1 MTLKTRKPTG
11 KASWPL
17 VLLAGREKCGKSFT
31 ASKFSGS
38 DLVDRTFY
46 IEIGEGSADQY
57 GAIPGARYEIVE
69 HDGSWSD
76 ILRAVEDAVAEPTHG
91 KPHAL
96 ILDSMTELWGLLS
109 DEQESIARKRG
120 KDTVTMDQWN
130 AAKKRWRKV
139 IDAARRNRGP
149 VIFTA
154 RYNEVTVMRGGKPT
168 TDKEWKIDAEKNLAY
183 EVDAIITWKAMR
195 EPYINGVRTV
205 AFDVPAG
212 GFAPKDPANFDLDK
226 FFRSLN
232 IEGTGRVYIPR
243 KEDPEAFV
251 ESAPAGS
258 TLAGLREEAEAE
270 PAALFG
276 GPNIP
281 AASVPGGVAASGSA
295 HRG

>member
-1 MTLKTRKPTG
+1 MTLRTRKPTG
-11 KASWPL
+11 LAPWPL
-17 VLLAGREKCGKSFT
+17 VLLAGREKVGKSYT

-38 DLVDRTFY
+38 DLIDRTFY
-46 IEIGEGSADQY
+46 VEIGEGSADQY

-69 HDGSWSD
+69 HDGSWAD
-76 ILRAVEDAVAEPTHG
+76 ILRAIEEAIAEPTPNG

-96 ILDSMTELWGLLS
+96 VIDSMTELWGLLS
-109 DEQESIARKRG
+109 DEQESIAKKRG

-130 AAKKRWRKV
+130 AAKKRWRKI

-168 TDKEWKIDAEKNLAY
+168 ADKEWKIDAEKNLPY
-183 EVDAIITWKAMR
+183 EVDAIITWKVAR

-212 GFAPKDPANFDLDK
+212 GFAPRDPANFDLDR

-232 IEGTGRVYIPR
+232 IDGAAERVYIPR
-243 KEDPEAFV
+243 KEDSEAYPQERSVTRPEAPDGPMV
-251 ESAPAGS
+251 TRPESEGKVAGQ
-258 TLAGLREEAEAE
+258 
-270 PAALFG
+270 
-276 GPNIP
+276 
-281 AASVPGGVAASGSA
+281 
-295 HRG
+295 